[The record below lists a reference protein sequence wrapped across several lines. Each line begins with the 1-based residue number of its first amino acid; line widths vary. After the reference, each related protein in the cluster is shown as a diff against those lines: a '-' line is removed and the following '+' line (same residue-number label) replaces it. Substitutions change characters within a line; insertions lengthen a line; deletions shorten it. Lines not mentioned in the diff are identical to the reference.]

1 MLLIAIVLAAV
12 GLSIVLLGAKGFS
25 EDGIPLTY
33 DRSLCGGTGRCV
45 GIVCLLVGSPMV
57 VFAVL
62 LMVVSAG
69 QR

>member
-1 MLLIAIVLAAV
+1 MLIAMVLAAV

-57 VFAVL
+57 LFAIL
-62 LMVVSAG
+62 LMVVGAA
-69 QR
+69 R